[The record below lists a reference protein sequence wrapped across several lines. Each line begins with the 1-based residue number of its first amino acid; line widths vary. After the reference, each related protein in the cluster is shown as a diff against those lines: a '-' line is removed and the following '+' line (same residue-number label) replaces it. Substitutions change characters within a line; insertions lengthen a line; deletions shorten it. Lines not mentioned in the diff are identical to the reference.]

1 MRAIIYPFSN
11 VEKNENINVT
21 GESLKH
27 LLVVRI
33 KTNEEVLVLNGSGLR
48 ALTRVNSISKHQV
61 ELLVESVEESSPY
74 HEISLAISNPKKD
87 AFEEILKIAVELGVQ
102 KIYPLSSQFS
112 QYDFSPSERSNRIL
126 ESALIQSNNSFFPE
140 IMPQVKLDEFLKQ
153 AVSPIVFFN
162 SKPNKDKIFNNL
174 NGPKIVLIGPEGGF
188 SLEEESK
195 ILAKSNTF
203 SIHFSTP
210 ILRAPTAVASSIGYL
225 LSK

>member
-1 MRAIIYPFSN
+1 MRAIIYPFSG

-33 KTNEEVLVLNGSGLR
+33 KLNEEVLVLNGSGSR
-48 ALTRVNSISKHQV
+48 AFTRVVSISKHQV
-61 ELLVESVEESSPY
+61 ELIVETVEESSPY
-74 HEISLAISNPKKD
+74 HEISLAIANPKKD

-102 KIYPLSSQFS
+102 KIYPLTSQFS
-112 QYDFSPSERSNRIL
+112 QYDFTPSERSNRIL
-126 ESALIQSNNSFFPE
+126 ESALIQSNNTFFPQ

-153 AVSPIVFFN
+153 AIVPIIFFN

-174 NGPKIVLIGPEGGF
+174 NGPKIILIGPEGGF
-188 SLEEESK
+188 SLDEESK
-195 ILAKSNTF
+195 ILAQSNTF